1 MTNNLPARAG
11 STATPTAGPS
21 TVGDVL
27 RNPDMGAV
35 LRRVAEHGVADF
47 YEGET
52 AGRIVAD
59 MEANGGLLTA
69 ADLVT
74 CAPEENEPLW
84 GSYRGQRLATNQ
96 PPGGGVQL
104 VQMLNILECFDLV
117 SMGHNS
123 PEYIRVVAEAMKI
136 ATADKDAKVGD
147 PRFVDVPLD
156 ELTSKEYGSRCA
168 DRIKAGERATVPRFN
183 TGGALAAHTTQVSVV
198 DEHGGCVTMTHTLGQ
213 PSGVVTDG
221 LGFMYN
227 GAMSVF
233 DPRPG
238 RPGSLGP
245 ARPVSPLC
253 RPASSSP
260 VTSPLWCSAHRGPPT
275 SRWATCR

>member
-1 MTNNLPARAG
+1 MWAFWHEPASAGRDPNIGLVTNNLPARRIYCNADG
-11 STATPTAGPS
+11 STLA
-21 TVGDVL
+21 VGDLL

-52 AGRIVAD
+52 AGRNVAD

-123 PEYIRVVAEAMKI
+123 PEYVRVVA
-136 ATADKDAKVGD
+136 
-147 PRFVDVPLD
+147 
-156 ELTSKEYGSRCA
+156 
-168 DRIKAGERATVPRFN
+168 
-183 TGGALAAHTTQVSVV
+183 
-198 DEHGGCVTMTHTLGQ
+198 
-213 PSGVVTDG
+213 
-221 LGFMYN
+221 
-227 GAMSVF
+227 
-233 DPRPG
+233 
-238 RPGSLGP
+238 
-245 ARPVSPLC
+245 
-253 RPASSSP
+253 
-260 VTSPLWCSAHRGPPT
+260 
-275 SRWATCR
+275 